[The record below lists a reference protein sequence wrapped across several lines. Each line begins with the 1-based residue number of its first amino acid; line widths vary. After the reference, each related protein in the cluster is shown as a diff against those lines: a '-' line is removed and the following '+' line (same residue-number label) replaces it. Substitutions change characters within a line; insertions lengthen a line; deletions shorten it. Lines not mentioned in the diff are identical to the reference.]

1 MVTRTKAAAQPRQQ
15 NRLRTFIVTGG
26 VLSLLIAALWALP
39 ALAED
44 RQMGE
49 KPQAEPGE
57 SAIRMGCTDVPV
69 PWVPGALELD
79 DPHTEMRQRAPIE
92 SPAGDKGCTT
102 V

>member
-1 MVTRTKAAAQPRQQ
+1 MVKRVKAAAQSREYV
-15 NRLRTFIVTGG
+15 RLRTFIVSGS
-26 VLSLLIAALWALP
+26 VLSVLIAVLWALP
-39 ALAED
+39 VLADE

-49 KPQAEPGE
+49 KPEANPDGP
-57 SAIRMGCTDVPV
+57 AIQMGCADVPV

-79 DPHTEMRQRAPIE
+79 DPHTEMRQRVPIE